1 MKMKKRCSFLCV
13 ASALMFLFGL
23 IRGIGGFL
31 ELIDNNTFLAAINQN
46 HVLIV
51 VAVLVSILLTSAI
64 LISSI
69 GVFEQSKRD
78 VLNAIALI
86 VLFVINSLVNAYL
99 LLGKIENSETIINS
113 IAAMIII
120 TLLLIGFRQ
129 QSRV

>member
-1 MKMKKRCSFLCV
+1 MKNRCSFLCI

-46 HVLIV
+46 QVLIV
-51 VAVLVSILLTSAI
+51 SAVLVSILLTSAI

-99 LLGKIENSETIINS
+99 LAGNIKNSETTINA
-113 IAAMIII
+113 IVATIII
-120 TLLLIGFRQ
+120 TLLLLGVRRQ
-129 QSRV
+129 RTA

>member
-1 MKMKKRCSFLCV
+1 MKNRCSFLCI

-46 HVLIV
+46 QVLIV
-51 VAVLVSILLTSAI
+51 SAVLVSILLTSAI

-99 LLGKIENSETIINS
+99 LAGNIKNSETTINA
-113 IAAMIII
+113 IVATIII
-120 TLLLIGFRQ
+120 ALLLLGVRRQ
-129 QSRV
+129 RTA

>member
-1 MKMKKRCSFLCV
+1 MKNRCSFLCI

-46 HVLIV
+46 QVLIV
-51 VAVLVSILLTSAI
+51 SAVLVSILLTSAI

-86 VLFVINSLVNAYL
+86 ILFVINSLVNAYL
-99 LLGKIENSETIINS
+99 LAGNIKNSETTINA
-113 IAAMIII
+113 IVATIII
-120 TLLLIGFRQ
+120 ALLLLGVRRQ
-129 QSRV
+129 RTA

>member
-1 MKMKKRCSFLCV
+1 MKNRCSFLCI

-46 HVLIV
+46 QVLIV
-51 VAVLVSILLTSAI
+51 SAVLVSILLTSAI

-86 VLFVINSLVNAYL
+86 VLFVINSILNTYL
-99 LLGKIENSETIINS
+99 LLGSLKTNGTIINT

-120 TLLLIGFRQ
+120 TLLLLGVRRQ
-129 QSRV
+129 RTI

>member
-1 MKMKKRCSFLCV
+1 MKNRCSFLCI

-46 HVLIV
+46 QVLIV
-51 VAVLVSILLTSAI
+51 SAVLVSILLTSAI

-86 VLFVINSLVNAYL
+86 ILFVINSLVNAYL
-99 LLGKIENSETIINS
+99 LAGNIKNSETTINA
-113 IAAMIII
+113 IVATIII
-120 TLLLIGFRQ
+120 ALLLLGVRRQ
-129 QSRV
+129 RTV

>member
-1 MKMKKRCSFLCV
+1 MKNRCSFLCI

-46 HVLIV
+46 QVLIV
-51 VAVLVSILLTSAI
+51 SAVLVSILLTSAI

-86 VLFVINSLVNAYL
+86 ILFVINSLVNAYL
-99 LLGKIENSETIINS
+99 LAGNIKNSETTINAII
-113 IAAMIII
+113 ATIII
-120 TLLLIGFRQ
+120 ALLVLGVRRQ
-129 QSRV
+129 RTA